1 MLKTYNVMKLEILKT
16 EEEYKQALAQLEKVF
31 DAPAGSDEGAR
42 AELLMSLIEE
52 YESKHY
58 SI

>member
-1 MLKTYNVMKLEILKT
+1 MKLEILKT